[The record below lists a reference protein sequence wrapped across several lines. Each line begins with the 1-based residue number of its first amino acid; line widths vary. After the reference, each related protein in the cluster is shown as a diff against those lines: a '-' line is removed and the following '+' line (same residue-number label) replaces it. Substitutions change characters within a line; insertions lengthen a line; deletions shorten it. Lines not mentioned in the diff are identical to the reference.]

1 MTSSQENA
9 EFTVSIVGGMAPYTY
24 EWVLCCDN
32 EESRYQPERTNSTV
46 SVLSEEFT
54 DYMFEDYNNI
64 GVYCVITDSSGYSV
78 TTELAE
84 VFPNQPMKIV
94 TQPANYQ
101 MSSSQEDAV
110 FTVSIAGGVGSYCY
124 EWVVCYDNREVWYEP
139 VFTYDTSSTFQVE
152 ISDYDFDEY
161 NDIGVYCVI
170 TDSTGRRLES
180 SLAEVLQH

>member
-1 MTSSQENA
+1 
-9 EFTVSIVGGMAPYTY
+9 
-24 EWVLCCDN
+24 
-32 EESRYQPERTNSTV
+32 
-46 SVLSEEFT
+46 
-54 DYMFEDYNNI
+54 MFEDYNNI
-64 GVYCVITDSSGYSV
+64 GVYCVITDSAGYSV

-94 TQPANYQ
+94 TQPVDYQ

-110 FTVSIAGGVGSYCY
+110 FTVSIKGGTALYSYQ
-124 EWVVCYDNREVWYEP
+124 WVVCYDDWEVWHEP
-139 VFTYDTSSTFQVE
+139 EVTNEKSSTFRVE